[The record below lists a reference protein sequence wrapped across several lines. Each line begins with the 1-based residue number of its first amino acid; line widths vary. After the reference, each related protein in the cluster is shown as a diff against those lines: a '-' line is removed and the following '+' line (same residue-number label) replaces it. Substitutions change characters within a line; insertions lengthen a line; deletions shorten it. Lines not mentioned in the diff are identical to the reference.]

1 MKDENKLSP
10 IESIIGESINSLPP
24 QRKRLSKEE
33 LIAGVEQTKRDIL
46 EGKFY
51 TTDQVKARLG
61 L

>member
-10 IESIIGESINSLPP
+10 IENIIGESINSLPP